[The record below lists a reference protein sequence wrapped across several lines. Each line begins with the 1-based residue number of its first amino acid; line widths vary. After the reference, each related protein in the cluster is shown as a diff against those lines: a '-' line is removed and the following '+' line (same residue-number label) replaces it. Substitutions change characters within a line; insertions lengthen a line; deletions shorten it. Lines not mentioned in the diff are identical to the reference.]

1 MRPHL
6 IDAAVIL
13 PPLAALG
20 AVSARAC
27 LTNAGIGH
35 GGLAILAAAIVYLA
49 VCVALRRRQG
59 LLVRLA
65 LLGWSSLLT
74 LSAGAAVLSVIN
86 RRATTAQRPAG
97 RFDPDRAAAE
107 EFRLAADA
115 HKGQAWV
122 RDYYREYHR
131 ARRSE
136 WHSYVYW
143 RRIPFAGKY
152 ITVDDRGIRRTWN
165 ASDSRANPTRI
176 FMFGG
181 SSMWGLGARDDHTI
195 ASAVSRELTR
205 RGHRVHVTNFGE
217 DGYVST
223 QSLISLIL
231 RLRSGDVPDVVVF
244 YSGVNDVLAALEGR
258 HAGVPYREF
267 NRRREFARMT
277 EQPYQPTELQIDDEE
292 LIRQVVDL
300 YLGNVHV
307 LVALADQFDFQ
318 AFCYWQPVA
327 FVGKPLTTYEQ
338 QSMPGLG
345 VPGEGG
351 YRSRFFRDAYAHMET
366 RPLPKHVRNISRTF
380 EADAS
385 PYYLDFCHVSERGNA
400 VVARAIAEDIARSL
414 SRPASRR
421 HRPRMSERAGP
432 PAQADRAIPPR

>member
-1 MRPHL
+1 MRRVL

-27 LTNAGIGH
+27 LANAGIGH
-35 GGLAILAAAIVYLA
+35 GALAILAAAIVYLA
-49 VCVALRRRQG
+49 VCVVLRRRQG
-59 LLVRLA
+59 LLLRLA

-74 LSAGAAVLSVIN
+74 LSAGMAALSAIN
-86 RRATTAQRPAG
+86 RRGRTAQRPAG
-97 RFDPDRAAAE
+97 RYDPDRRAAE
-107 EFRLAADA
+107 EPLMAADA
-115 HKGQAWV
+115 YKGQAWV
-122 RDYYREYHR
+122 RDYYREFHR
-131 ARRSE
+131 GRRSE

-152 ITVDDRGIRRTWN
+152 INVDERGIRRTWN

-181 SSMWGLGARDDHTI
+181 SAMWGLGVRDDHTI
-195 ASAVSRELTR
+195 ASAVSRELAR
-205 RGHRVHVTNFGE
+205 RGHRVHVTNFAE

-258 HAGVPYREF
+258 RAGIPYNEF

-277 EQPYQPTELQIDDEE
+277 EQPYRPTDPQIDDEE

-307 LVALADQFDFQ
+307 LAALANQFDFQ
-318 AFCYWQPVA
+318 AFCYWQPVG
-327 FVGKPLTTYEQ
+327 FVGKPLTKYEQ
-338 QSMPGLG
+338 QSMPGLDL
-345 VPGEGG
+345 PGEAGH
-351 YRSRFFRDAYAHMET
+351 RSRFFRDAYAHMET

-385 PYYLDFCHVSERGNA
+385 PYYLDFCHLSERGNA
-400 VVARAIAEDIARSL
+400 VVARVIVEDIARSL
-414 SRPASRR
+414 SRPASR
-421 HRPRMSERAGP
+421 PSS
-432 PAQADRAIPPR
+432 